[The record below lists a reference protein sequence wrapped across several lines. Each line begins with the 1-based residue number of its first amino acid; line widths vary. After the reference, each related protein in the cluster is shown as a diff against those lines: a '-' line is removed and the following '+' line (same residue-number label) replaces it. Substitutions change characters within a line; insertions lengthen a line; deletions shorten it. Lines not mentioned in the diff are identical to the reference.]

1 VVQAAGRVI
10 RSPEDRGML
19 MLIDARYSWPRY
31 QQLLPAAW
39 GLG

>member
-1 VVQAAGRVI
+1 
-10 RSPEDRGML
+10 ML